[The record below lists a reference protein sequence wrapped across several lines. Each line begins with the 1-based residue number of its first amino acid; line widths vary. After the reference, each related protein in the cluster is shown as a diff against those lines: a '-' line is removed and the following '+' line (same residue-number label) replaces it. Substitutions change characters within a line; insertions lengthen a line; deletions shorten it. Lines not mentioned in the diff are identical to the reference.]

1 MFTYKKYSNR
11 SFIFELRIANV
22 RLDVRTVILVIFS
35 NIENKIQP
43 ESGNLGHPQNEM

>member
-11 SFIFELRIANV
+11 SFIFELANV

>member
-1 MFTYKKYSNR
+1 MFILIKN
-11 SFIFELRIANV
+11 IQLEAIRIANV
-22 RLDVRTVILVIFS
+22 GLDVRTVILVIFS